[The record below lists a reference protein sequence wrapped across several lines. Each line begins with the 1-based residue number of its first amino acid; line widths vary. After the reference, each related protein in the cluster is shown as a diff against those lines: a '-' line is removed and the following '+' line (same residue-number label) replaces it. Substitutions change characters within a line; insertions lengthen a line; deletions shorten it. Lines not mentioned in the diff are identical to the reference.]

1 MIPQAKINA
10 WRSQSPWRSD
20 SMVEQ
25 DLLICRTIVELFR
38 RPVLA
43 EHLAFRGGT
52 ALHKLYFCP
61 ARRYSE
67 DIDLVQTKAGPIGPV
82 FDAIQRT
89 LNELLGK
96 PKRKQGP
103 GVATVTY
110 RILPELPPAVPMKLK
125 IEINSREH
133 FAALGVRNKKF
144 AMASPWFSGE
154 CEIPTFSLE
163 ELLGTKLRALYQR
176 RKGRDLFDLWL
187 GLTEGGADP
196 QRVVEVFRAYMD
208 HEGHKVS
215 RAEFAENLLAKKAN
229 PLFTA
234 DLDSLLPVDFS
245 FDFAAAFELAER
257 EIVSR
262 M

>member
-1 MIPQAKINA
+1 MIPQAQINA

-89 LNELLGK
+89 LW
-96 PKRKQGP
+96 PKRPIPCSPPISTASCRSISRSISLRHSNWRNGKSFQECKAGS
-103 GVATVTY
+103 
-110 RILPELPPAVPMKLK
+110 LPP
-125 IEINSREH
+125 
-133 FAALGVRNKKF
+133 
-144 AMASPWFSGE
+144 
-154 CEIPTFSLE
+154 CD
-163 ELLGTKLRALYQR
+163 R
-176 RKGRDLFDLWL
+176 RRRQGC
-187 GLTEGGADP
+187 
-196 QRVVEVFRAYMD
+196 
-208 HEGHKVS
+208 
-215 RAEFAENLLAKKAN
+215 
-229 PLFTA
+229 
-234 DLDSLLPVDFS
+234 LPVWCVK
-245 FDFAAAFELAER
+245 AL
-257 EIVSR
+257 
-262 M
+262 